1 MKKKNTIPVRP
12 VHKQTKTKSRE
23 YLVNLSVR
31 VWSKKFCM
39 LLSIPYKY
47 QNKVVRTQRNRLN
60 FQKKYFPSHQFLF

>member
-39 LLSIPYKY
+39 LLSITDKPH
-47 QNKVVRTQRNRLN
+47 QN
-60 FQKKYFPSHQFLF
+60 QKIRAQSID